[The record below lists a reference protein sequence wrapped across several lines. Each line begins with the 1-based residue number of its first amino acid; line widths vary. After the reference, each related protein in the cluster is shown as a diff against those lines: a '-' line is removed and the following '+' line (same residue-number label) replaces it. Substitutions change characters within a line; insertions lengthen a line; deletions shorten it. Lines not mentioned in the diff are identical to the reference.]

1 MAPVS
6 RGKDRRTRV
15 GLVMRLSKDLWLL
28 DLAFK
33 IAERSTCTREK
44 HGCVIARN
52 GIVVATGYNGSP
64 EGDPHCD
71 EVGCDLAYFIP
82 VKDVQ
87 DASIT
92 FEDGSNL
99 PFGMIPGKASK
110 HCVRTI
116 HSEINAIINAAL
128 VGSPIDNCD
137 WYITGVPCSSCM
149 GAILRTGPQSAY
161 FCSDRGGVDPAGR
174 EERIDRFSD
183 GRHGTICWCW
193 TMEELRKEGVQV

>member
-1 MAPVS
+1 VAPVS
-6 RGKDRRTRV
+6 RGKDRRTKV

-52 GIVVATGYNGSP
+52 GIIVATGYNGSP
-64 EGDPHCD
+64 EGEPHCD
-71 EVGCDLAYFIP
+71 EVGCDVRWE
-82 VKDVQ
+82 VKGDDPPAVLTGTMV
-87 DASIT
+87 A
-92 FEDGSNL
+92 
-99 PFGMIPGKASK
+99 

-128 VGSPIDNCD
+128 VGTPIADCD

-149 GAILRTGPQSAY
+149 GAVLRTCPNRVF
-161 FCSDRGGVDPAGR
+161 FCSDRGGVDSAGR
-174 EERIDRFSD
+174 QARLDKLRDSVDGWAMMSD
-183 GRHGTICWCW
+183 
-193 TMEELRKEGVQV
+193 ELRKKGVQV